1 MGDLSIIDFYSLPVV
16 LVEVLATTGVKLA
29 NATAFCIEHGGKHFL
44 VTNWHNV
51 AGREP
56 FTGELKGPIRPERL
70 RIHYRSYEDENLQGE
85 DLREEELYDDSQ
97 PRWLEPK
104 NQVVRRPAEGVNLRV
119 DVALLEIRNPPTQ
132 LVSLPWTQ
140 NTFFHVKPGEVLQL
154 IGFPLGKSNTGR
166 LPIWLTGHVATDFA
180 GQRGHQFFLVD
191 ARTRE
196 GMSGALVLHRTSGA
210 SFSKPGGWLGVD
222 GSVSYVMGIY
232 SGRLAIESDIG
243 IVWHWEVI
251 QEALEWTTS
260 SPVSKVSSS
269 DLPCVPAS

>member
-140 NTFFHVKPGEVLQL
+140 NTFFQTADLVNRTCRDRFCRPTWTSILSSRRKDSRRHVGSTRSPPNEWCIILE
-154 IGFPLGKSNTGR
+154 TR
-166 LPIWLTGHVATDFA
+166 RMA
-180 GQRGHQFFLVD
+180 G
-191 ARTRE
+191 
-196 GMSGALVLHRTSGA
+196 
-210 SFSKPGGWLGVD
+210 
-222 GSVSYVMGIY
+222 
-232 SGRLAIESDIG
+232 
-243 IVWHWEVI
+243 
-251 QEALEWTTS
+251 
-260 SPVSKVSSS
+260 
-269 DLPCVPAS
+269 C